1 MNKSAMRW
9 LPAAIV
15 PVVVVA
21 GAFAVPAFADTSP
34 SLPEKSAQQVL
45 ELIADSSD
53 ATYSGT
59 LEQSSDFGL
68 PDISALT
75 GGSDSGDSG
84 ASSALELLTGTHTAR
99 VFVGGDTKTRLQV
112 MDTLAERDVVRNG
125 DDVWFYDSDA
135 NEAVHTNLAALK
147 NSDGDDELWPDMES
161 GEVPPTPAEIA
172 DHLLDSLD
180 SSTDVAVSDTARV
193 AGRTAYTLTLTPT
206 SDTTLVDSIALSVD
220 SETGLPLAVT
230 VAAVDQDAAAFSV
243 AFSDISFAT
252 PDASLFDFTPP
263 ATATVTEKNL
273 DPADHPESPASPDL
287 ADAPEPTVIG
297 EGWDSIVV
305 LPAGADGALGDA
317 AATNGD
323 DTGAASSDPT
333 AVLEQLTTEVPEG
346 RAFETSLVTVLF
358 ATDGRI
364 LAGAVPLEQLQA
376 AATAAQ

>member
-9 LPAAIV
+9 LPAAVV

-84 ASSALELLTGTHTAR
+84 VSSALELLTGTHTAR
-99 VFVGGDTKTRLQV
+99 VFVGGDDKTRLQV

-135 NEAVHTNLAALK
+135 NEAVHANLAQLK
-147 NSDGDDELWPDMES
+147 DTDGDDELWPDTES

-206 SDTTLVDSIALSVD
+206 SDTTLVDSIACRW
-220 SETGLPLAVT
+220 
-230 VAAVDQDAAAFSV
+230 
-243 AFSDISFAT
+243 T
-252 PDASLFDFTPP
+252 PKPDFRSPSRSLRSTKTPP
-263 ATATVTEKNL
+263 RSAWLSATFR
-273 DPADHPESPASPDL
+273 SPP
-287 ADAPEPTVIG
+287 PTR
-297 EGWDSIVV
+297 
-305 LPAGADGALGDA
+305 
-317 AATNGD
+317 
-323 DTGAASSDPT
+323 ASS
-333 AVLEQLTTEVPEG
+333 
-346 RAFETSLVTVLF
+346 TS
-358 ATDGRI
+358 
-364 LAGAVPLEQLQA
+364 PLPPPQR
-376 AATAAQ
+376 